1 MTLAIKDIRHGLF
14 RFLLTCFG
22 LGLLMTVVLAMVGI
36 YNGLV
41 ADALAV
47 VRAPA
52 ADIWVVEAGTQGP
65 FAEASRLP
73 ADTRDAVARMPGVAA
88 AGAITYQTV
97 EAEARGRTM
106 RLYVIGVEPGRPGAP
121 SRVAEGRGLGTSH
134 FELLADRK
142 TGLAPG
148 DTLRLGRDRFT
159 VVGLVEEAMNSAGDP
174 AVYVTLADAMALQS
188 RLDPAAA
195 RVQAARAQ
203 EAQGPAAVASGGQAP
218 APEPTVAAVVAK
230 MAPGADAALLGATV
244 RQWKHL
250 TALTQAEQETILLV
264 SVVDKARRQ
273 IGLFLGI
280 LLSVSAVVIA
290 LIIYTMT
297 MEKLKQIATLK
308 LIGAPDRTIIG
319 LIVQQAL
326 ILGLSG
332 WAIGLGLILTVK
344 DNFPRR
350 VLLEPTNA
358 LAVGG
363 IIFVVCILASGL
375 GVRAALRVD
384 PATALGG

>member
-1 MTLAIKDIRHGLF
+1 MNLAIKDIRHGLF
-14 RFLLTCFG
+14 RFVLTCFG
-22 LGLLMTVVLAMVGI
+22 LGLLMTVVLAMIGI

-47 VRAPA
+47 VKAPA

-65 FAEASRLP
+65 FAEASSMP
-73 ADTRDAVARMPGVAA
+73 GDTRDAVARMPGVAE
-88 AGAITYQTV
+88 AGAITYQTI
-97 EAEARGRTM
+97 EAAHAGKTL
-106 RLYVIGVEPGRPGAP
+106 RLYVIGFEPGRPGGP
-121 SRVAEGRGLGTSH
+121 QRIAEGRGLGTSH

-142 TGLAPG
+142 TGLLLG
-148 DTLRLGRDRFT
+148 DTVRLGRDWFR
-159 VVGLVEEAMNSAGDP
+159 VVGLVEDAMNSGGDP
-174 AVYVTLADAMALQS
+174 AVYVTLADALTLQTA
-188 RLDPAAA
+188 LDPAAA
-195 RVQAARAQ
+195 RVQAAR
-203 EAQGPAAVASGGQAP
+203 GDGGLRPA
-218 APEPTVAAVVAK
+218 TVAAVIARLE
-230 MAPGADAALLGATV
+230 PGADVALLTATV

-250 TALTQAEQETILLV
+250 AALSQAEQEDLLLA
-264 SVVDKARRQ
+264 SVVDRARRQ

-308 LIGAPDRTIIG
+308 LIGAPDRTIVA

-326 ILGLSG
+326 ILGASG
-332 WAIGLGLILTVK
+332 LGIGLALILVVK

-350 VLLEPTNA
+350 VVLEPFNA
-358 LAVGG
+358 LVLTG
-363 IIFVVCILASGL
+363 IILVVCLVASGL
-375 GVRAALRVD
+375 GVRAALKVD

>member
-1 MTLAIKDIRHGLF
+1 MNLAIKDIRHGLF
-14 RFLLTCFG
+14 RFVLTCFG
-22 LGLLMTVVLAMVGI
+22 LGLLMTVVLAMIGI

-47 VRAPA
+47 VKAPA

-65 FAEASRLP
+65 FAEASGIP
-73 ADTRDAVARMPGVAA
+73 ADTRDAVARMPGVAE
-88 AGAITYQTV
+88 AGAITYQTI
-97 EAEARGRTM
+97 EAAHAGQAL
-106 RLYVIGVEPGRPGAP
+106 RLYVIGFEPGRPGGP
-121 SRVAEGRGLGTSH
+121 QRIAEGRGLGTSH

-142 TGLAPG
+142 TGLLLG
-148 DTLRLGRDRFT
+148 DTVRLGRDRFR
-159 VVGLVEEAMNSAGDP
+159 VVGLVEDAMNSGGDP
-174 AVYVTLADAMALQS
+174 AVYVTLADALTLQTA
-188 RLDPAAA
+188 LDPAAA
-195 RVQAARAQ
+195 RVQAAR
-203 EAQGPAAVASGGQAP
+203 GDGGIRPA
-218 APEPTVAAVVAK
+218 TVAAVIARLE
-230 MAPGADAALLGATV
+230 PGADVALLTATV

-250 TALTQAEQETILLV
+250 AALSQAEQEDLLLA
-264 SVVDKARRQ
+264 SVVDRARRQ

-308 LIGAPDRTIIG
+308 LIGAPDRTIVA

-326 ILGLSG
+326 ILGASG
-332 WAIGLGLILTVK
+332 LGIGLALILLVK

-350 VLLEPTNA
+350 VVLEPFNA
-358 LAVGG
+358 LVLTG
-363 IIFVVCILASGL
+363 IILVVCLVASGL
-375 GVRAALRVD
+375 GVRAALKVD